1 MSESK
6 IPHEKISSLGARVS
20 SQVEGLVD
28 EARPALSRM
37 THRVKDELHDL
48 SESGKEALSDA
59 KHKLEKEAH
68 HVRVSTEHIIQ
79 HDPIRSVLIA
89 AGTGAAVALAAS
101 WLLRSRSQ

>member
-1 MSESK
+1 MTDSK
-6 IPHEKISSLGARVS
+6 TAQEKISSLGARVT

-28 EARPALSRM
+28 EAQPALNRM
-37 THRVKDELHDL
+37 TQRMKDELLSL
-48 SESGKEALSDA
+48 SESGKDAMSDA

-68 HVRVSTEHIIQ
+68 HVRVTTEHIIQ

-101 WLLRSRSQ
+101 WLMRSRPQ

>member
-1 MSESK
+1 MSDSK
-6 IPHEKISSLGARVS
+6 TAHEKISSLGARVT
-20 SQVEGLVD
+20 SQAEGLVD
-28 EARPALSRM
+28 EAQPVLNRV

-59 KHKLEKEAH
+59 KYKLEKEAH
-68 HVRVSTEHIIQ
+68 HVRVTTEHIIQ

-101 WLLRSRSQ
+101 WFVRSRSQ

>member
-1 MSESK
+1 MSDTK
-6 IPHEKISSLGARVS
+6 TALEKISSLGARVS
-20 SQVEGLVD
+20 NQVEGMVD
-28 EARPALSRM
+28 EAQPALSRM
-37 THRVKDELHDL
+37 SHRVKDELHDL

-68 HVRVSTEHIIQ
+68 HVRVTTEHIIQ

-101 WLLRSRSQ
+101 WLLRSRTQ

>member
-1 MSESK
+1 MSDSK
-6 IPHEKISSLGARVS
+6 TAHEKISSLGARVT

-28 EARPALSRM
+28 EAQPALSRM

-68 HVRVSTEHIIQ
+68 HVRLTTEHI
-79 HDPIRSVLIA
+79 IA

>member
-1 MSESK
+1 MSDSK
-6 IPHEKISSLGARVS
+6 TAHEKISSLGARVTN
-20 SQVEGLVD
+20 QVEGMVD
-28 EARPALSRM
+28 EAQPALNRM

-48 SESGKEALSDA
+48 SESGKEALTDA

-79 HDPIRSVLIA
+79 HDPIRAVLIA

>member
-1 MSESK
+1 MSDSK
-6 IPHEKISSLGARVS
+6 TAHEKISSLGARVS

-28 EARPALSRM
+28 EAQPALSRM

-79 HDPIRSVLIA
+79 HDPIRAVLIA

>member
-1 MSESK
+1 MSDSK
-6 IPHEKISSLGARVS
+6 TAHEKISSLGARVT

-28 EARPALSRM
+28 KAQPALNRM
-37 THRVKDELHDL
+37 TDRVKDELHDL
-48 SESGKEALSDA
+48 SESGKEVFSDA

-79 HDPIRSVLIA
+79 YDPIRSVLIA

-101 WLLRSRSQ
+101 WFMRSRSQ

>member
-1 MSESK
+1 MTDSK
-6 IPHEKISSLGARVS
+6 TAQEKISSLGARVT

-28 EARPALSRM
+28 EAQPALNRM
-37 THRVKDELHDL
+37 TQRMKDELLSL
-48 SESGKEALSDA
+48 SELGKDAMSDA

-68 HVRVSTEHIIQ
+68 HVRVTTEHIIQ

-101 WLLRSRSQ
+101 WLMRSRPQ

>member
-1 MSESK
+1 MSDSK
-6 IPHEKISSLGARVS
+6 TTHERISSLGARVT
-20 SQVEGLVD
+20 SQVESMVD
-28 EARPALSRM
+28 EAQPALNRM
-37 THRVKDELHDL
+37 PHRVKDELHDL

-68 HVRVSTEHIIQ
+68 HVRMTTEHIIQ

-101 WLLRSRSQ
+101 WFMRSRSQ